1 MTLYHGGK
9 KKIGKEISDA
19 IFDLYDSI
27 PEKLQ
32 PVVKGYCEPF
42 CGMLG
47 VYSQILDEVSERRL
61 KWSLLAGDNNASV
74 IAMWKAAKKGWSPPS
89 SASSVL
95 YERLKKTPGAS
106 AEKGYVGHLHAFRGK
121 YFVGKWVKRTKNA
134 LRLNRE
140 RVLTIGKKLRKVKFS
155 SGSYTQYSKLELYII
170 YCDPPYEQSSQYK
183 SSEGEYFRFDNE
195 KFMEWAKKMGK
206 KNIVLVSEY
215 KNLPYPVL
223 WRKGQ
228 EKVYL
233 II

>member
-9 KKIGKEISDA
+9 KKIGEEITEA
-19 IFDLYDSI
+19 IFDIYDSI
-27 PEKLQ
+27 PEKLR

-47 VYSQILDEVSERRL
+47 VYSPMLKEIQKRGL

-74 IAMWKAAKKGWSPPS
+74 IAMWKAVKKGWTPPVS
-89 SASSVL
+89 SSSVL
-95 YERLKKTPGAS
+95 YERLKKSKGAS
-106 AEKGYVGHLHAFRGK
+106 PEKGYVGHLHAFRGK

-140 RVLTIGKKLRKVKFS
+140 RVLSIGKQIKRVKFS
-155 SGSYTQYSKLELYII
+155 AGSYTQYSKLETYII

-183 SSEGEYFRFDNE
+183 SAEGESFRFDNE
-195 KFMEWAKKMGK
+195 RFLEWAKEMGK

-215 KNLPYPVL
+215 KSLPYPVL
-223 WRKGQ
+223 WSKGQ
-228 EKVYL
+228 EKVY
-233 II
+233 IVI